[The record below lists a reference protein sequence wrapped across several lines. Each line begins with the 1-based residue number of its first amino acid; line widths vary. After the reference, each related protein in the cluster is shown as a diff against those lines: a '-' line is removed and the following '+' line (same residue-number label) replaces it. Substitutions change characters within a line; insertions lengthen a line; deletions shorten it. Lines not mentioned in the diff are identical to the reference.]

1 MNHAAQSFDSFDYR
15 HPSISQTKQ
24 LQQLHLSHFGLILAL
39 AKYMLKISIEDS
51 QTGRMLILEGKI
63 IAPWTGE
70 LAQVACEDLANKLDG
85 RELVI
90 DLEGVTDIS
99 ADGAE
104 ALYCLMLQGATFRG
118 GGVFVKQVLKQLSQR
133 GGRSDSL

>member
-1 MNHAAQSFDSFDYR
+1 
-15 HPSISQTKQ
+15 
-24 LQQLHLSHFGLILAL
+24 
-39 AKYMLKISIEDS
+39 MLKISIEDS

-70 LAQVACEDLANKLDG
+70 LAQVACEDLANQLDG

-99 ADGAE
+99 ADGEE

>member
-1 MNHAAQSFDSFDYR
+1 
-15 HPSISQTKQ
+15 
-24 LQQLHLSHFGLILAL
+24 
-39 AKYMLKISIEDS
+39 MLKISIEDS
-51 QTGRMLILEGKI
+51 PTGRLLVLEGKI
-63 IAPWTGE
+63 IPPWIGE
-70 LAQVACEDLANKLDG
+70 LTQVACEDLANQRDD

-99 ADGAE
+99 ADGEE